1 MATPVIVSAVRTP
14 IGRFGGALKDVPAW
28 RLGAVVIAEAVRRAA
43 LDPSAVDEVIMG
55 NVLQAGQGMNPARR
69 AAMTAGLPDVVPAMT
84 INMVCGSGL
93 RAVAMAAQAISLGE
107 AEVVVAGGMESMSQ
121 APYLLTGARF
131 GYRLGHGT
139 LYDSMLAD
147 GLTDAFHDCHMGL
160 TAENIA
166 REYGIGREEQD
177 RFALESQRRAARAW
191 ETGAFTDEVVP
202 VEVESKQGADRIERD
217 EHLRPDTTLETLARL
232 RPAFDPQ
239 GTVTAG
245 NASGINDGA
254 AALVVMSEERARR
267 SGLEPLAIIRSWA
280 WAGVPPRVMG
290 LGPIPALRR
299 ALGRLDLSV
308 NSVDLYEI
316 NEAFAVQVLAVQR
329 ALGIDPEK
337 LNIHGGAIALG
348 HPIGASGARILVT
361 LVHAL
366 RRTGG
371 RIGAAA
377 LCIGGGMGIAMVVE
391 QPSVREVR
399 SRSD

>member
-1 MATPVIVSAVRTP
+1 VATPVIVAAVRTP
-14 IGRFGGALKDVPAW
+14 IGRFGGVFKDLPAW
-28 RLGAVVIAEAVRRAA
+28 RLGASAIAGALSRVGLEPAAVE
-43 LDPSAVDEVIMG
+43 DVIMG

-69 AAMTAGLPDVVPAMT
+69 ASMTAGLPDSVPAVT
-84 INMVCGSGL
+84 VNMVCGSGL
-93 RAVAMAAQAISLGE
+93 RAVVMAAQAIALGE
-107 AEVVVAGGMESMSQ
+107 AQIVVAGGMESMSQ

-131 GYRLGHGT
+131 GYRLGHGM
-139 LYDSMLAD
+139 LVDSLLAE
-147 GLTDAFHDCHMGL
+147 GLTDAFHDCHMGI

-177 RFALESQRRAARAW
+177 RYAVESQRRAALAW
-191 ETGAFTDEVVP
+191 ETGAFADEIIA
-202 VEVESKQGADRIERD
+202 VEVPGRQGPELVTRD
-217 EHLRPDTTLETLARL
+217 EHPRPETTLEGLLRL
-232 RPAFDPQ
+232 RPAFDPA

-254 AALVVMSEERARR
+254 AALVVMAEERARAL
-267 SGLEPLAIIRSWA
+267 GLEPLARIRSWA

-290 LGPIPALRR
+290 LGPIPALRQALAR
-299 ALGRLDLSV
+299 AELRIEDL
-308 NSVDLYEI
+308 DLYEV

-329 ALGIDPEK
+329 ELGLDPQR

-371 RIGAAA
+371 RYGAAA
-377 LCIGGGMGIAMVVE
+377 LCIGGGMGIAVIVE
-391 QPSVREVR
+391 RP
-399 SRSD
+399 

>member
-1 MATPVIVSAVRTP
+1 MATPVIVAAVRTP
-14 IGRFGGALKDVPAW
+14 IGRFGGVFKDLPAW
-28 RLGAVVIAEAVRRAA
+28 RLGASAIAGALSRVGLEPAAVE
-43 LDPSAVDEVIMG
+43 DVIMG

-69 AAMTAGLPDVVPAMT
+69 ASMTAGVPDSVPAVT
-84 INMVCGSGL
+84 VNMVCGSGL
-93 RAVAMAAQAISLGE
+93 RAVVMAAQAIALGE
-107 AEVVVAGGMESMSQ
+107 AQIVVAGGMESMSQ

-139 LYDSMLAD
+139 LVDSLLAE
-147 GLTDAFHDCHMGL
+147 GLTDAFHDCHMGI

-177 RFALESQRRAARAW
+177 RYAVESQRRAALAW
-191 ETGAFTDEVVP
+191 ETGAFTDEIIP
-202 VEVESKQGADRIERD
+202 VEVPGRQGSELVTRD
-217 EHLRPDTTLETLARL
+217 EHPRPETTLEGLLRL
-232 RPAFDPQ
+232 RPAFDPA

-254 AALVVMSEERARR
+254 AALVVMAEERARAL
-267 SGLEPLAIIRSWA
+267 GLEPLARIRSWA

-290 LGPIPALRR
+290 LGPIPALRQALAR
-299 ALGRLDLSV
+299 AELRIEDL
-308 NSVDLYEI
+308 DLYEV

-329 ALGIDPEK
+329 ELGLDPQR
-337 LNIHGGAIALG
+337 LNIYGGAIALG

-371 RIGAAA
+371 RYGAAA
-377 LCIGGGMGIAMVVE
+377 LCIGGGMGIAVIVE
-391 QPSVREVR
+391 RP
-399 SRSD
+399 

>member
-1 MATPVIVSAVRTP
+1 MPTPVIVSAVRTP
-14 IGRFGGALKDVPAW
+14 IGRFGGGLKDVPAW
-28 RLGAVVIAEAVRRAA
+28 RLGAIVIAEAVRRAA
-43 LDPSAVDEVIMG
+43 LQPSAVDEVLMG

-69 AAMTAGLPDVVPAMT
+69 AAITAGLPDAVPAMT

-93 RAVAMAAQAISLGE
+93 RAVAMAAQAIALGE

-147 GLTDAFHDCHMGL
+147 GLTDVFHDCHMGI

-191 ETGAFTDEVVP
+191 EAGVFADEVVP
-202 VEVESKQGADRIERD
+202 VEVESKQGIDRIERD

-232 RPAFDPQ
+232 RPAFDPE
-239 GTVTAG
+239 GAVTAG

-267 SGLEPLAIIRSWA
+267 SGLQPLAIIRSWA

-299 ALGRLDLSV
+299 ALARLDLRVSDL
-308 NSVDLYEI
+308 DLYEI

-329 ALGIDPEK
+329 ELGLDPAK

-371 RIGAAA
+371 RFGAAA

-391 QPSVREVR
+391 QPATG
-399 SRSD
+399 

>member
-1 MATPVIVSAVRTP
+1 MATPVIVAAVRTP
-14 IGRFGGALKDVPAW
+14 IGRFGGVFKDLPAW
-28 RLGAVVIAEAVRRAA
+28 RLGASAIAGALSRVGLEPAAVE
-43 LDPSAVDEVIMG
+43 DVIMG

-69 AAMTAGLPDVVPAMT
+69 ASMTAGLPDSVPAVT
-84 INMVCGSGL
+84 VNMVCGSGL
-93 RAVAMAAQAISLGE
+93 RAVVMAAQAIALGE
-107 AEVVVAGGMESMSQ
+107 AQIVVAGGMESMSQ

-131 GYRLGHGT
+131 GYRLGHGM
-139 LYDSMLAD
+139 LVDSLLAE
-147 GLTDAFHDCHMGL
+147 GLTDAFHDCHMGI

-177 RFALESQRRAARAW
+177 RYAVESQRRAALAW
-191 ETGAFTDEVVP
+191 ETGAFADEIIP
-202 VEVESKQGADRIERD
+202 VELPGRQGSELVTRD
-217 EHLRPDTTLETLARL
+217 EHPRPETTLEGLLRL
-232 RPAFDPQ
+232 RPAFDPA

-254 AALVVMSEERARR
+254 AALVVMVEERARAL
-267 SGLEPLAIIRSWA
+267 GLEPLARIRSWA

-290 LGPIPALRR
+290 LGPIPALRQALAR
-299 ALGRLDLSV
+299 AELRIEDL
-308 NSVDLYEI
+308 DLYEV

-329 ALGIDPEK
+329 ELGLDPQR

-371 RIGAAA
+371 RYGAAA
-377 LCIGGGMGIAMVVE
+377 LCIGGGMGIAVIVE
-391 QPSVREVR
+391 RP
-399 SRSD
+399 

>member
-1 MATPVIVSAVRTP
+1 VATPVIVAAVRTP
-14 IGRFGGALKDVPAW
+14 IGRFGGVFKDLPAW
-28 RLGAVVIAEAVRRAA
+28 RLGASAIAGALSRVGLEPAAVE
-43 LDPSAVDEVIMG
+43 DVIMG

-69 AAMTAGLPDVVPAMT
+69 ASMTAGLPDSVPAVT
-84 INMVCGSGL
+84 VNMVCGSGL
-93 RAVAMAAQAISLGE
+93 RAVVMAAQAIALGE
-107 AEVVVAGGMESMSQ
+107 AQIVVAGGMESMSQ

-131 GYRLGHGT
+131 GYRLGHGM
-139 LYDSMLAD
+139 LVDSLLAE
-147 GLTDAFHDCHMGL
+147 GLTDAFHDCHMGI

-177 RFALESQRRAARAW
+177 RYAVESQRRAALAW
-191 ETGAFTDEVVP
+191 ETGAFADEIIP
-202 VEVESKQGADRIERD
+202 VEVPGRQGSELVTRD
-217 EHLRPDTTLETLARL
+217 EHPRPETTLEGLLRL
-232 RPAFDPQ
+232 RPAFDPA

-254 AALVVMSEERARR
+254 AALVVMAEERARAL
-267 SGLEPLAIIRSWA
+267 GLEPLARIRSWA

-290 LGPIPALRR
+290 LGPIPALRQALAR
-299 ALGRLDLSV
+299 AALRIEDL
-308 NSVDLYEI
+308 DLYEV

-329 ALGIDPEK
+329 ELGLDPQR

-371 RIGAAA
+371 RYGAAA
-377 LCIGGGMGIAMVVE
+377 LCIGGGMGIAVIVE
-391 QPSVREVR
+391 RP
-399 SRSD
+399 

>member
-1 MATPVIVSAVRTP
+1 VATPVIVAAVRTP
-14 IGRFGGALKDVPAW
+14 IGRFGGVFKDLPAW
-28 RLGAVVIAEAVRRAA
+28 RLGASAIAGALSRAGLEPAAVE
-43 LDPSAVDEVIMG
+43 DVIMG

-69 AAMTAGLPDVVPAMT
+69 ASMTAGLPDSVPAVT
-84 INMVCGSGL
+84 VNMVCGSGL
-93 RAVAMAAQAISLGE
+93 RAVVMAAQAIALGE
-107 AEVVVAGGMESMSQ
+107 AQIVVAGGMENMSQ

-139 LYDSMLAD
+139 LVDSLLAE
-147 GLTDAFHDCHMGL
+147 GLTDAFHDCHMGI

-177 RFALESQRRAARAW
+177 RYAVESQRRAALAW
-191 ETGAFTDEVVP
+191 ETGAFADEIIP
-202 VEVESKQGADRIERD
+202 VEVPGRQGPELVARD
-217 EHLRPDTTLETLARL
+217 EHPRPETTLEGLLRL
-232 RPAFDPQ
+232 RPAFDPA

-254 AALVVMSEERARR
+254 AALVIMAEERAQAL
-267 SGLEPLAIIRSWA
+267 GLEPLARIRSWA

-299 ALGRLDLSV
+299 ALARAELTVEDL
-308 NSVDLYEI
+308 DLYEV

-329 ALGIDPEK
+329 ELGLDPQR

-366 RRTGG
+366 RRAGG
-371 RIGAAA
+371 RYGAAA
-377 LCIGGGMGIAMVVE
+377 LCIGGGMGIAMIVE
-391 QPSVREVR
+391 RP
-399 SRSD
+399 

>member
-1 MATPVIVSAVRTP
+1 VATPVIVAAVRTP
-14 IGRFGGALKDVPAW
+14 IGRFGGVFKDLPAW
-28 RLGAVVIAEAVRRAA
+28 RLGASAIAGALSRVGLEPAAVE
-43 LDPSAVDEVIMG
+43 DVIMG

-69 AAMTAGLPDVVPAMT
+69 ASMTAGLPDSVPAVT
-84 INMVCGSGL
+84 VNMVCGSGL
-93 RAVAMAAQAISLGE
+93 RAVVMAAQAIALGE
-107 AEVVVAGGMESMSQ
+107 AQIVVAGGMESMSQ

-131 GYRLGHGT
+131 GYRLGHGM
-139 LYDSMLAD
+139 LVDSLLAE
-147 GLTDAFHDCHMGL
+147 GLTDAFHDCHMGI

-177 RFALESQRRAARAW
+177 RYAVESQRRAALAW
-191 ETGAFTDEVVP
+191 ETGAFADEIIA
-202 VEVESKQGADRIERD
+202 VEVPGRQGPELVTRD
-217 EHLRPDTTLETLARL
+217 EHPRPETTLEGLLRL
-232 RPAFDPQ
+232 RPAFDPA

-254 AALVVMSEERARR
+254 AALVVMAEERARALGR
-267 SGLEPLAIIRSWA
+267 ELLARIRSWA

-290 LGPIPALRR
+290 LGPIPALRQALAR
-299 ALGRLDLSV
+299 AELRIEDL
-308 NSVDLYEI
+308 DLYEV

-329 ALGIDPEK
+329 ELGLDPQR

-371 RIGAAA
+371 RYGAAA
-377 LCIGGGMGIAMVVE
+377 LCIGGGMGIAVIVE
-391 QPSVREVR
+391 RP
-399 SRSD
+399 

>member
-1 MATPVIVSAVRTP
+1 VATPVIVAAVRTP
-14 IGRFGGALKDVPAW
+14 IGRFGGVFKDLPAW
-28 RLGAVVIAEAVRRAA
+28 RLGASAIAGALSRVGLEPAAVE
-43 LDPSAVDEVIMG
+43 DVIMG

-69 AAMTAGLPDVVPAMT
+69 ASMTAGLPDSVPAVT
-84 INMVCGSGL
+84 VNMVCGSGL
-93 RAVAMAAQAISLGE
+93 RAVVMAAQAIALGE
-107 AEVVVAGGMESMSQ
+107 AQIVVAGGMESMSQ

-131 GYRLGHGT
+131 GYRLGHGM
-139 LYDSMLAD
+139 LVDSLLAE
-147 GLTDAFHDCHMGL
+147 GLTDAFHDCHMGI

-177 RFALESQRRAARAW
+177 RYAVESQRRAALAW
-191 ETGAFTDEVVP
+191 ETGAFADEIIP
-202 VEVESKQGADRIERD
+202 VEVPGRQGSELVTRD
-217 EHLRPDTTLETLARL
+217 EHPRPETTLEGLLRL
-232 RPAFDPQ
+232 RPAFDPA

-254 AALVVMSEERARR
+254 AALVVMAEERARAL
-267 SGLEPLAIIRSWA
+267 GLEPLARIRSWA

-290 LGPIPALRR
+290 LGPIPALRQALAR
-299 ALGRLDLSV
+299 AELRIEDL
-308 NSVDLYEI
+308 DLYEV

-329 ALGIDPEK
+329 ELGLDPQR

-371 RIGAAA
+371 RYGAAA
-377 LCIGGGMGIAMVVE
+377 LCIGGGMGIAVIVE
-391 QPSVREVR
+391 RP
-399 SRSD
+399 

>member
-1 MATPVIVSAVRTP
+1 MATPVIVAAVRTP
-14 IGRFGGALKDVPAW
+14 IGRFGGVFKDLPAW
-28 RLGAVVIAEAVRRAA
+28 RLGASAIAGALSRVGLEPAAVE
-43 LDPSAVDEVIMG
+43 DVIMG

-69 AAMTAGLPDVVPAMT
+69 ASMTAGLPDSVPAVT
-84 INMVCGSGL
+84 VNMVCGSGL
-93 RAVAMAAQAISLGE
+93 RAVVMAAQAIALGE
-107 AEVVVAGGMESMSQ
+107 AQIVVAGGMESMSQ

-131 GYRLGHGT
+131 GYRLGHGM
-139 LYDSMLAD
+139 LVDSLLAE
-147 GLTDAFHDCHMGL
+147 GLTDAFHDCHMGI

-177 RFALESQRRAARAW
+177 RYAVESQRRAALAW
-191 ETGAFTDEVVP
+191 ETGAFADEIIP
-202 VEVESKQGADRIERD
+202 VELPGRQGSELVTRD
-217 EHLRPDTTLETLARL
+217 EHPRPETTLEGLLRL
-232 RPAFDPQ
+232 RPAFDPA

-254 AALVVMSEERARR
+254 AALVVMAEERARAL
-267 SGLEPLAIIRSWA
+267 GLEPLARIRSWA

-290 LGPIPALRR
+290 LGPIPALRQALAR
-299 ALGRLDLSV
+299 AELRIEDL
-308 NSVDLYEI
+308 DLYEV

-329 ALGIDPEK
+329 ELGLDPQR

-371 RIGAAA
+371 RYGAAA
-377 LCIGGGMGIAMVVE
+377 LCIGGGMGIAVIVE
-391 QPSVREVR
+391 RP
-399 SRSD
+399 

>member
-1 MATPVIVSAVRTP
+1 VATPVIVAAVRTP
-14 IGRFGGALKDVPAW
+14 IGRFGGVFKDLPAW
-28 RLGAVVIAEAVRRAA
+28 RLGASAIAGALSRVGLEPAAVE
-43 LDPSAVDEVIMG
+43 DVIMG

-69 AAMTAGLPDVVPAMT
+69 ASMTAGLPDSVPAVT
-84 INMVCGSGL
+84 VNMVCGSGL
-93 RAVAMAAQAISLGE
+93 RAVVMAAQAIALGE
-107 AEVVVAGGMESMSQ
+107 AQIVVAGGMESMSQ

-131 GYRLGHGT
+131 GYRLGHGM
-139 LYDSMLAD
+139 LVDSLLAE
-147 GLTDAFHDCHMGL
+147 GLTDAFHDCHMGI

-177 RFALESQRRAARAW
+177 RYAVESQRRAALAW
-191 ETGAFTDEVVP
+191 ETGAFADEIIP
-202 VEVESKQGADRIERD
+202 VELPGRQGSELVTRD
-217 EHLRPDTTLETLARL
+217 EHPRPETTLEGLLRL
-232 RPAFDPQ
+232 RPAFDPA

-254 AALVVMSEERARR
+254 AALVVMVEERARAL
-267 SGLEPLAIIRSWA
+267 GLEPLARIRSWA

-290 LGPIPALRR
+290 LGPIPALRQALAR
-299 ALGRLDLSV
+299 AELRIEDL
-308 NSVDLYEI
+308 DLYEV

-329 ALGIDPEK
+329 ELGLDPQR

-371 RIGAAA
+371 RYGAAA
-377 LCIGGGMGIAMVVE
+377 LCIGGGMGIAVIVE
-391 QPSVREVR
+391 RP
-399 SRSD
+399 

>member
-1 MATPVIVSAVRTP
+1 VATPVIVAAVRTP
-14 IGRFGGALKDVPAW
+14 IGRFGGVFKDLPAW
-28 RLGAVVIAEAVRRAA
+28 RLGASAIAGALSRVGLEPAAVE
-43 LDPSAVDEVIMG
+43 DVIMG

-69 AAMTAGLPDVVPAMT
+69 ASMTAGLPDSVPAVT
-84 INMVCGSGL
+84 VNMVCGSGL
-93 RAVAMAAQAISLGE
+93 RAVVMAAQAIALGE
-107 AEVVVAGGMESMSQ
+107 AQIVVAGGMESMSQ

-131 GYRLGHGT
+131 GYRLGHGM
-139 LYDSMLAD
+139 LVDSLLAD
-147 GLTDAFHDCHMGL
+147 GLTDAFHDCHMGI

-177 RFALESQRRAARAW
+177 RYAVESQRRAALAW
-191 ETGAFTDEVVP
+191 ETGAFADEIIP
-202 VEVESKQGADRIERD
+202 VELPGRQGSELVTRD
-217 EHLRPDTTLETLARL
+217 EHPRPETTLEGLLRL
-232 RPAFDPQ
+232 RPAFDPA

-254 AALVVMSEERARR
+254 AALVVMAEERARAL
-267 SGLEPLAIIRSWA
+267 GLEPLARIRSWA

-290 LGPIPALRR
+290 LGPIPALRQALAR
-299 ALGRLDLSV
+299 AELRIEDL
-308 NSVDLYEI
+308 DLYEV

-329 ALGIDPEK
+329 ELGLDPQR

-371 RIGAAA
+371 RYGAAA
-377 LCIGGGMGIAMVVE
+377 LCIGGGMGIAVIVE
-391 QPSVREVR
+391 RP
-399 SRSD
+399 

>member
-1 MATPVIVSAVRTP
+1 VATPVIVAAVRTP
-14 IGRFGGALKDVPAW
+14 IGRFGGVFKDLPAW
-28 RLGAVVIAEAVRRAA
+28 RLGASAIAGALSRVGLEPAAVE
-43 LDPSAVDEVIMG
+43 DVIMG

-69 AAMTAGLPDVVPAMT
+69 ASMTAGLPDSVPAVT
-84 INMVCGSGL
+84 VNMVCGSGL
-93 RAVAMAAQAISLGE
+93 RAVVMAAQAIALGE
-107 AEVVVAGGMESMSQ
+107 AQIVVAGGMESMSQ

-131 GYRLGHGT
+131 GYRLGHGM
-139 LYDSMLAD
+139 LVDSLLAE
-147 GLTDAFHDCHMGL
+147 GLTDAFHDCHMGI

-177 RFALESQRRAARAW
+177 GYAVESQRRAALAW
-191 ETGAFTDEVVP
+191 ETGAFADEIIP
-202 VEVESKQGADRIERD
+202 VEVPGRQGSELVTRD
-217 EHLRPDTTLETLARL
+217 EHPRPETTLEGLLRL
-232 RPAFDPQ
+232 RPAFDPA

-254 AALVVMSEERARR
+254 AALVVMAEERARAL
-267 SGLEPLAIIRSWA
+267 GLEPLARIRSWA

-290 LGPIPALRR
+290 LGPIPALRQALAR
-299 ALGRLDLSV
+299 AELRIEDL
-308 NSVDLYEI
+308 DLYEV

-329 ALGIDPEK
+329 ELGLDPQR

-371 RIGAAA
+371 RYGAAA
-377 LCIGGGMGIAMVVE
+377 LCIGGGMGIAVIVE
-391 QPSVREVR
+391 RP
-399 SRSD
+399 

>member
-1 MATPVIVSAVRTP
+1 MATPVIVAAVRTP
-14 IGRFGGALKDVPAW
+14 IGRFGGVFKDLPAW
-28 RLGAVVIAEAVRRAA
+28 RLGASAIAGALSRAGLEPAAVE
-43 LDPSAVDEVIMG
+43 DVIMG

-69 AAMTAGLPDVVPAMT
+69 ASMAAGLPDSVPAVT
-84 INMVCGSGL
+84 VNMVCGSGL
-93 RAVAMAAQAISLGE
+93 RAVVMAAQAIALGE
-107 AEVVVAGGMESMSQ
+107 AQIVVAGGMENMSQ

-139 LYDSMLAD
+139 LVDSLLAE
-147 GLTDAFHDCHMGL
+147 GLTDAFHDCHMGI

-177 RFALESQRRAARAW
+177 RYAVESQRRAALAW
-191 ETGAFTDEVVP
+191 ETGAFADEIIP
-202 VEVESKQGADRIERD
+202 VEVPGRQGPELVARD
-217 EHLRPDTTLETLARL
+217 EHPRPETTLEGLLRL
-232 RPAFDPQ
+232 RPAFDPA

-254 AALVVMSEERARR
+254 AALVIMAEERAQAL
-267 SGLEPLAIIRSWA
+267 GLEPLARIRSWA

-290 LGPIPALRR
+290 LGPIPALRQALAR
-299 ALGRLDLSV
+299 AELTIEDL
-308 NSVDLYEI
+308 DLYEV

-329 ALGIDPEK
+329 ELGLDPQR

-366 RRTGG
+366 RRAGG
-371 RIGAAA
+371 RYGAAA
-377 LCIGGGMGIAMVVE
+377 LCIGGGMGIAMIVE
-391 QPSVREVR
+391 RP
-399 SRSD
+399 